1 MYILRSTQVPNEI
14 LDVHL
19 PYLNQ
24 AQLKVL
30 LVVIRQTLGWID
42 PKTKK
47 RKRMDWI
54 SISFFHRK
62 TRLTHKSISMAISEL
77 VKQEIIVSLDAHERL
92 LKTPQSRRGKK
103 RIYYAYAPYYWS
115 LKRKTCV
122 DMLADMFTY
131 RPNTKLTPTKN
142 NDVLNS
148 TNQATRQKLSDQE
161 RYNQIMQ
168 SCNHPSN

>member
-19 PYLNQ
+19 QYLNQ

-30 LVVIRQTLGWID
+30 LVIIRQTLGWID

-47 RKRMDWI
+47 RKTKDWI

-62 TRLTHKSISMAISEL
+62 TRLTHKSISLAISEL
-77 VKQEIIVSLDAHERL
+77 IHRQIIVALDSHDRL
-92 LKTPQSRRGKK
+92 LKTPASRRGKK
-103 RIYYAYAPYYWS
+103 HIYYAYAPYYWS

-122 DMLADMFTY
+122 DMLVDLFTY
-131 RPNTKLTPTKN
+131 RPNTKQTHTKRKDYSN
-142 NDVLNS
+142 HKQPNS
-148 TNQATRQKLSDQE
+148 GKLSDAE
-161 RYNQIMQ
+161 RYQQITQSHDNQL
-168 SCNHPSN
+168 S